1 MAAHTNTSQLL
12 YIIAEKG
19 KNNKKVTTIKE
30 SASVYSGKNQ
40 KNILPYQMPFKKI
53 EKKPKQKKFVVISN
67 QTFYLENSHKR
78 VLCTLRWDAFET
90 GFGKQS
96 QGRSRKN
103 GHFLHVDCG

>member
-53 EKKPKQKKFVVISN
+53 EKNVLFRKLAQK
-67 QTFYLENSHKR
+67 
-78 VLCTLRWDAFET
+78 
-90 GFGKQS
+90 GFMYS
-96 QGRSRKN
+96 QMGR
-103 GHFLHVDCG
+103 F